1 MAKKDLNKIMKARLD
16 EAQEA
21 FNAAQER
28 SANTVDRKINWDI
41 ESDFE
46 ESTKATS
53 DSSGWDV
60 SIPNDVKDAGLDVQ
74 TAPTINPKR
83 PRAYTI
89 AYNFNTNTLVVIF
102 RKNVWWQYNQVPVST
117 WQGLKNSTSTGRYL
131 RDSGLDNWGDMG
143 PADLDALSAGTKERL
158 SYSAEVAGRMQS
170 GLITLDEQLF
180 MYRDQS

>member
-1 MAKKDLNKIMKARLD
+1 MAKKDLNKIMKDRLD

-21 FNAAQER
+21 FNSAQER
-28 SANTVDRKINWDI
+28 SANTVERKINWDI

-46 ESTKATS
+46 SSTGATAEAS
-53 DSSGWDV
+53 EWDV

-74 TAPTINPKR
+74 TAPTTNPRR

-102 RKNVWWQYNQVPVST
+102 RKNVWWQYNKVPVST
-117 WQGLKNSTSTGRYL
+117 WQGLKNTTSTGRYL

-143 PADLDALSAGTKERL
+143 PANLDALSAGTKERL
-158 SYSAEVAGRMQS
+158 SYSAEVAGRMQNGIS
-170 GLITLDEQLF
+170 TLDEQLF
-180 MYRDQS
+180 GSREQL